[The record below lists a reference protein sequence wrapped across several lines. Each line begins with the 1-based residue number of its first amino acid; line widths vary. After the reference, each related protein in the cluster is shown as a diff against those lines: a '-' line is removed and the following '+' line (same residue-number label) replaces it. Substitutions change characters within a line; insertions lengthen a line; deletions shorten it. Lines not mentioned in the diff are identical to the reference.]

1 MDRQG
6 KRGRVPGI
14 LRVRRRLFPGKFL
27 TVAHMHRSCAVE
39 SMKNIT
45 RKIDD
50 EANRKARTLAA
61 RRGTSVSGMVRE
73 FLVSL
78 ETEEGNRETR
88 RIAALEEL
96 SRLADQRAK
105 TAQAGVRSRASVT
118 PLTREEIPADRIR

>member
-1 MDRQG
+1 
-6 KRGRVPGI
+6 
-14 LRVRRRLFPGKFL
+14 
-27 TVAHMHRSCAVE
+27 
-39 SMKNIT
+39 MKNIT

-118 PLTREEIPADRIR
+118 PLTREEIPTDRIR